1 MEVCRSRFKV
11 GGGNQEGLLVGA
23 VFCPP
28 YIRIEERG
36 LPWPSSG
43 LDSVLPLQGAQVR
56 SLVMEVLHAVK
67 CNQKKKNRRELKT
80 GSPVEQA

>member
-1 MEVCRSRFKV
+1 MILRKNSFKKV
-11 GGGNQEGLLVGA
+11 ALGLL
-23 VFCPP
+23 
-28 YIRIEERG
+28 
-36 LPWPSSG
+36 WWSSG
-43 LDSVLPLQGAQVR
+43 EDSQLPLQGAQVR